1 MTPSADQGE
10 AVKSR
15 RRKTENASN
24 VGARPRLTSAVTS
37 ERHWVSG
44 QTSLIFTEL
53 ANPLDEHR
61 SYVHEDNSIKR
72 GHGSH
77 RSC

>member
-44 QTSLIFTEL
+44 QTSLIFTGL
-53 ANPLDEHR
+53 TNPLDEYR
-61 SYVHEDNSIKR
+61 SCVHEDNSIER

-77 RSC
+77 WPC